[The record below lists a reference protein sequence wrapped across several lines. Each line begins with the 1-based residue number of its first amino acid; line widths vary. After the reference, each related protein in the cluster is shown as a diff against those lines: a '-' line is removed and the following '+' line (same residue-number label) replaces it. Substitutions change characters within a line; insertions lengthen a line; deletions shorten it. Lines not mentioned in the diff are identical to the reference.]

1 MQMYELE
8 PLISNLHKKDRN
20 SWEQARMIAYVIAQC
35 NSTKKLKPTDIM
47 QFTWDEE
54 SPTNDTSISNEDIKR
69 LREKAKQYVT
79 HK

>member
-8 PLISNLHKKDRN
+8 PLISNLHKKDRY
-20 SWEQARMIAYVIAQC
+20 SWEQARMVAYVIAQC

-54 SPTNDTSISNEDIKR
+54 SSTNDTSISNEDIKR
-69 LREKAKQYVT
+69 LREKAKQYTT

>member
-47 QFTWDEE
+47 QFTWD
-54 SPTNDTSISNEDIKR
+54 NEDIKR
-69 LREKAKQYVT
+69 LKEKAKQYTT
-79 HK
+79 HN